1 MTAYERSELAMKMRN
16 GFVKNH
22 ATNVQLSDIRVSAKA
37 YLAEQEQA
45 GFKSFSMFDLVK
57 KICDEYDFTGI
68 SDSFKEMFRSY
79 VVIQT
84 YVVANEHGYASV
96 YRRKGLFM
104 NIEKCDEEVFL
115 DKMIENTNR
124 DIDGKKKVKLVKET
138 AKAYAAQHRSDI
150 EGQHEFVIENG
161 RIEGCAR
168 QQTVEEYIEK
178 LTNISWTLEKE
189 IKAV

>member
-1 MTAYERSELAMKMRN
+1 MRVSEMKS
-16 GFVKNH
+16 
-22 ATNVQLSDIRVSAKA
+22 SDIRVFAKA

-45 GFKSFSMFDLVK
+45 GFKSFSMYDLVK
-57 KICDEYDFTGI
+57 KICAKYDFTGMT
-68 SDSFKEMFRSY
+68 SDLKDIIYRG
-79 VVIQT
+79 
-84 YVVANEHGYASV
+84 VAYQAYIVASEQGYASV

-138 AKAYAAQHRSDI
+138 AKAYAAQHKSDI

-161 RIEGCAR
+161 RIEGCAK

-189 IKAV
+189 SKAV